1 VGLAIRNIT
10 SQAAQLAGFA
20 GGGALI
26 ALLNPSV
33 GLAVNAATFLISAV
47 VVRAGVGRRGLPPR
61 DPSSPWQSS
70 VAAGT
75 ALVWRDP
82 GLRTLLGLCWLA
94 GFYIAPE
101 ALAAPYAAAIG
112 GGTVAVGL
120 IMAAYPVGSVLGAFA
135 FSRWIPEH
143 AQVKA
148 IGMLGI
154 IAGIPLVVCVV
165 QPGLLAFTG
174 LIAIS
179 GACATAY
186 NIRATALFVRG
197 LPEARRS
204 RRGSGLL
211 SSA

>member
-1 VGLAIRNIT
+1 
-10 SQAAQLAGFA
+10 
-20 GGGALI
+20 
-26 ALLNPSV
+26 
-33 GLAVNAATFLISAV
+33 
-47 VVRAGVGRRGLPPR
+47 
-61 DPSSPWQSS
+61 
-70 VAAGT
+70 
-75 ALVWRDP
+75 
-82 GLRTLLGLCWLA
+82 
-94 GFYIAPE
+94 
-101 ALAAPYAAAIG
+101 
-112 GGTVAVGL
+112 
-120 IMAAYPVGSVLGAFA
+120 VGSVLGAFA